1 MALMDLTASE
11 VLDAL
16 SSKELSAAELA
27 DAVVTRANETDS
39 LGALAAFD
47 PDAYL
52 ATAKNSD
59 QKRARGEAGVLEG
72 IPLVLKDNIDTNNL
86 PTTGGTGALA
96 GKVPVKDAAA
106 VTVLRQEGAII
117 AAKAVMHELAFGI
130 TSNNSVTGPAR
141 NPYDPSKIPGGS
153 SGGTAVAVSAR
164 QFSAGLGTDTGGS
177 VRIPSALCGIFG
189 FRPSVGRYSRT
200 GVIPISSTRDTIGP
214 ISRSMADIVLID
226 GVMANQQV
234 TKKLYREI
242 NSLRIGL
249 PRTRLWEN
257 LESGVQKLANE
268 FINILATEGVTFV
281 EEDFPD
287 IWELNDNTGFP
298 IALFEVM
305 RELPTYLDKSGYGV
319 SFKDLLAGIGS
330 PDVKGIL
337 SSQEGDEAMPEAAY
351 QAAIQKH
358 RPKMQQIY
366 TDYFKDNQLDAAIF
380 PTTPLTARPIGQD
393 ETVELNGS
401 QEPTF
406 QIFIRNTD
414 LGSNI
419 GAPGISLPMG
429 LTNGLPAGIELE
441 GLPGNDDQLLSIASA
456 FETLLTPIVPPAV

>member
-1 MALMDLTASE
+1 MTLYIFQN
-11 VLDAL
+11 
-16 SSKELSAAELA
+16 
-27 DAVVTRANETDS
+27 R
-39 LGALAAFD
+39 
-47 PDAYL
+47 
-52 ATAKNSD
+52 
-59 QKRARGEAGVLEG
+59 LEEF
-72 IPLVLKDNIDTNNL
+72 T
-86 PTTGGTGALA
+86 
-96 GKVPVKDAAA
+96 
-106 VTVLRQEGAII
+106 
-117 AAKAVMHELAFGI
+117 
-130 TSNNSVTGPAR
+130 
-141 NPYDPSKIPGGS
+141 
-153 SGGTAVAVSAR
+153 
-164 QFSAGLGTDTGGS
+164 
-177 VRIPSALCGIFG
+177 
-189 FRPSVGRYSRT
+189 
-200 GVIPISSTRDTIGP
+200 
-214 ISRSMADIVLID
+214 
-226 GVMANQQV
+226 
-234 TKKLYREI
+234 
-242 NSLRIGL
+242 
-249 PRTRLWEN
+249 
-257 LESGVQKLANE
+257 NE